1 MIIKNNW
8 RPSKKEVREHGW
20 CNVTDSFVCKQV
32 MKRLGG
38 SKKKDGA
45 VILDYSH
52 FIKGL
57 GLNPQV

>member
-1 MIIKNNW
+1 MIAW
-8 RPSKKEVREHGW
+8 
-20 CNVTDSFVCKQV
+20 QV